1 MTEGAANLLEGVER
15 GGGCILD
22 QVDVGEATLGPRS
35 ANRPRVIKAK
45 VSWRVASMFSGCRPP
60 IALKEELEMDKS
72 HLAEQPEH
80 AKAAAI
86 DAELW

>member
-1 MTEGAANLLEGVER
+1 V
-15 GGGCILD
+15 
-22 QVDVGEATLGPRS
+22 
-35 ANRPRVIKAK
+35 
-45 VSWRVASMFSGCRPP
+45 FSGCRPP